1 MRLVEHSIKTMIVCC
16 GVLSEELLV
25 KALVPGVLEHKVQ
38 LSQVVAVGVDVEV
51 IHCEAR
57 HVEHPKLFSKLCGG
71 KSLPV
76 CDFLIPKSRRPYHTK
91 EKKTTFGELGLVECR
106 RPLDHHQLAVVLEP
120 LSSAVNQRQRVAERV
135 KVQQMLPGKTKK
147 TVAREGQ

>member
-1 MRLVEHSIKTMIVCC
+1 MRRPLGDHSLPGVENVRKHVDILNIPRGVRKCEKYCRPWWFNKPFYVRCVEHSIKTMIVCC

-57 HVEHPKLFSKLCGG
+57 HVEHPKLFSKL
-71 KSLPV
+71 
-76 CDFLIPKSRRPYHTK
+76 
-91 EKKTTFGELGLVECR
+91 
-106 RPLDHHQLAVVLEP
+106 
-120 LSSAVNQRQRVAERV
+120 
-135 KVQQMLPGKTKK
+135 
-147 TVAREGQ
+147 

>member
-51 IHCEAR
+51 VHCEAR

-71 KSLPV
+71 KSLPI
-76 CDFLIPKSRRPYHTK
+76 CAFSPKVTPTLPRKRKNNKQP
-91 EKKTTFGELGLVECR
+91 LANLV
-106 RPLDHHQLAVVLEP
+106 
-120 LSSAVNQRQRVAERV
+120 LSSAGGPSTTTSLLLSLNLLVVPSINDR
-135 KVQQMLPGKTKK
+135 G
-147 TVAREGQ
+147 